1 MVFLKPA
8 PRLDEPC
15 GPFSPGQSSLRKPA
29 CEGRH
34 ILELVAKGSAAA
46 VLGLLLALAL
56 NPALAFCKNFGHG
69 GGRPNADSGRGGGQI
84 SPGQAAEIARRQT
97 GGRVLSVEG
106 GRNGYR
112 VKVLTPSGEIRY
124 VSVPA
129 GR

>member
-1 MVFLKPA
+1 
-8 PRLDEPC
+8 
-15 GPFSPGQSSLRKPA
+15 
-29 CEGRH
+29 
-34 ILELVAKGSAAA
+34 LELVAKGSSATI
-46 VLGLLLALAL
+46 LGLLLALAL
-56 NPALAFCKNFGHG
+56 NPPLAFGKNFGHG
-69 GGRPNADSGRGGGQI
+69 GGRRNADTGRGGGQI

-106 GRNGYR
+106 GRNGYQ